1 MQSTKWLSVALSSR
15 ALATSRWEPAGRY
28 SRRTG
33 GGSILYGVAPVQAE
47 RTVPARRVRQPVP
60 VSDSPRRPLSS
71 PLVLLLV
78 AFACLGL
85 GAFVDAWYA
94 RLLLDREQATMR
106 ATAADAARSIEREL
120 GRRVALLAG
129 LRAFVES
136 HADDAERLT
145 RDFPVFAAGLLTGLD
160 GVRALQLVHAGRI
173 VATWPVDGNEAVL
186 GYNLYEHPDPRVAA
200 DVRRAM
206 VSRNLVIT
214 GPIEILQGGTGL
226 LVRLAVRDGAS
237 PELVN
242 VILDVPGLLADAG
255 LDAAEASAEY
265 MLRDGRGTRIAGAL
279 EALDAPVVTD
289 VDVEDGQWQLLTT
302 PAGGWGVALQRERN
316 LLRVSMAVI
325 GALLL
330 GMAAL
335 LNGRQVRLVRAVN
348 ERTIALRDANA
359 ELAREVEERRVAE
372 RATRERAEEL
382 RVALGAGQM
391 GVWGWDIATG
401 RIVWDDGMG
410 QLYGVGR
417 AHPESYDAYL
427 ALLDPDDRA
436 ALHEAVQ
443 ATLTRGA
450 PFHVQHRVVAD
461 DGSARWLFATAELEL
476 DATGRAAR
484 LLGVVMDVSA
494 RVELEQ
500 QLRQAQ
506 KMEAVGTLAGG
517 IAHDFN
523 NLLTAMLGF
532 ARLAQESLEQA
543 LPQAPTDASATALVA
558 RKLPEAAQEAAN
570 DLRELIRAGDRAALL
585 TAQLLAFSRQQV
597 VRPVVLDVNAVVSE
611 LERLL
616 ARLLDERI
624 ALRLDLTA
632 EPVFVRA
639 DAGQLSQVVLNLVV
653 NARDALANGGH
664 IVVATRRHGTDS
676 RTRPSALDVG
686 VWAEISVEDDGVGI
700 PESVQDR
707 IFDPF
712 FTTKATG
719 KGTGLG
725 LSTVYGI
732 VTQAGGRVIVES
744 EEGRGT
750 TMRVFLPCV
759 AAAADTRTPARGVRA
774 VRGGRET
781 ILVVEDEPGVRRLVS
796 DILQRAGHVV
806 RTAADGVQALALLDA
821 ERAAPPARGES
832 PVALVVSDVV
842 MPEMGGIELCAAL
855 RERRPGLPV
864 LLMSGYP
871 ASQAG
876 APAPDVPFL
885 TKPFTPADLL
895 AEVRALLD
903 AASPNGASHP
913 DPLRHGDGTS

>member
-1 MQSTKWLSVALSSR
+1 ML
-15 ALATSRWEPAGRY
+15 
-28 SRRTG
+28 
-33 GGSILYGVAPVQAE
+33 
-47 RTVPARRVRQPVP
+47 
-60 VSDSPRRPLSS
+60 DSPRRPLST

-78 AFACLGL
+78 TIACLGL
-85 GAFVDAWYA
+85 GALVDTWYE
-94 RLLLDREQATMR
+94 RLLIDREQATVR

-136 HADDAERLT
+136 HADDADRLT
-145 RDFPVFAAGLLTGLD
+145 RDFPVFASGLLTGLK
-160 GVRALQLVHAGRI
+160 GVRALQLVQDGRI

-186 GYNLYEHPDPRVAA
+186 GYNLYEHPDPRVPA
-200 DVRRAM
+200 DVRRAIA
-206 VSRNLVIT
+206 SRELVMT

-226 LVRLAVRDGAS
+226 LVRLAVREGAE

-242 VILDVPGLLADAG
+242 VILDVPALLADAG
-255 LDAAEASAEY
+255 LDATGESAAY
-265 MLRDGRGTRIAGAL
+265 QLRDGRGLRIAGAR
-279 EALDAPVVTD
+279 EPLDAPVISA

-302 PAGGWGVALQRERN
+302 PTGGWGAALQRERT
-316 LLRVSMAVI
+316 LLRVSMALI
-325 GALLL
+325 GALLV

-335 LNGRQVRLVRAVN
+335 LNGRQARLVRAVN
-348 ERTIALRDANA
+348 ERTLALRDANA
-359 ELAREVEERRVAE
+359 DLAREVEERRLAE

-391 GVWGWDIATG
+391 GVWGWDIVTG
-401 RIVWDDGMG
+401 RIVWDAGVG

-417 AHPESYDAYL
+417 VHPESYDAYL
-427 ALLDPDDRA
+427 ALLDPEDRA

-450 PFHVQHRVVAD
+450 PFHVQHRVLTA
-461 DGSARWLFATAELEL
+461 DGSVRWLFATAELEL
-476 DATGRAAR
+476 DATGRPAR
-484 LLGVVMDVSA
+484 LLGVVMDVTA
-494 RVELEQ
+494 RVELEH

-523 NLLTAMLGF
+523 NLLTAILGF
-532 ARLAQESLEQA
+532 ARLAEESLGQA
-543 LPQAPTDASATALVA
+543 LRPPPDETTGSSSSRDLRSAV
-558 RKLPEAAQEAAN
+558 QEAAT
-570 DLRELIRAGDRAALL
+570 DLGELIRAGDRAALL

-624 ALRLDLTA
+624 VLRLDLTSD
-632 EPVFVRA
+632 PVFVRA

-653 NARDALANGGH
+653 NARDALARGGH
-664 IVVATRRHGTDS
+664 IVVSTRRHEAGS
-676 RTRPSALDVG
+676 FARPAVLDEG
-686 VWAEISVEDDGVGI
+686 VWTEIRVHDDGVGI

-732 VTQAGGRVIVES
+732 VTQAGGHVLVES
-744 EEGRGT
+744 AEGRGT
-750 TMRVFLPCV
+750 TMRVFLPAV
-759 AAAADTRTPARGVRA
+759 AASADTRTPARGARA

-806 RTAADGVQALALLDA
+806 RTAADGVEALALLDA
-821 ERAAPPARGES
+821 ERVGPPERSES

-876 APAPDVPFL
+876 APEADVPFL

-903 AASPNGASHP
+903 ASRVSGATA
-913 DPLRHGDGTS
+913 DGSVATR

>member
-1 MQSTKWLSVALSSR
+1 
-15 ALATSRWEPAGRY
+15 
-28 SRRTG
+28 
-33 GGSILYGVAPVQAE
+33 
-47 RTVPARRVRQPVP
+47 VP
-60 VSDSPRRPLSS
+60 DSPRRLLSS
-71 PLVLLLV
+71 PLVLLGV
-78 AFACLGL
+78 AVACLGL

-94 RLLLDREQATMR
+94 RLLLDREQATVR
-106 ATAADAARSIEREL
+106 AEAADAARSIEREL

-136 HADDAERLT
+136 HADDADRLD
-145 RDFPVFAAGLLTGLD
+145 RDFPVFAAGLLTGLE
-160 GVRALQLVHAGRI
+160 GVRALQLVHEGHI
-173 VATWPVDGNEAVL
+173 VATWPVDGNEVVI

-200 DVRRAM
+200 DVRRA
-206 VSRNLVIT
+206 VTSRTLVMT

-226 LVRLAVRDGAS
+226 LVRLAVRDGAV

-242 VILDVPGLLADAG
+242 VILDLPALLTDAG
-255 LDAAEASAEY
+255 LDAAGATAVF
-265 MLRDGRGTRIAGAL
+265 MLRDGRGARIAGAL
-279 EALDAPVVTD
+279 EPLDVPVITAVN
-289 VDVEDGQWQLLTT
+289 VEDGQWQLLTT
-302 PAGGWGVALQRERN
+302 PERGWGAALQRERN
-316 LLRVSMAVI
+316 LLRVSMALI
-325 GALLL
+325 GGLLV

-335 LNGRQVRLVRAVN
+335 LNGRQARLVDAVN
-348 ERTIALRDANA
+348 ERTLALRDANA
-359 ELAREVEERRVAE
+359 DLAREVEERRVAE

-401 RIVWDDGMG
+401 RIVWDAGVG

-417 AHPESYDAYL
+417 VHPESYDAYL
-427 ALLDPDDRA
+427 ALLDPEDRA
-436 ALHEAVQ
+436 VLHEAVQ

-450 PFHVQHRVVAD
+450 PFHVQHRVLTVT
-461 DGSARWLFATAELEL
+461 GSVRWLFATAELEL
-476 DATGRAAR
+476 DATGRPAR
-484 LLGVVMDVSA
+484 LLGVVMDVTA

-523 NLLTAMLGF
+523 NLLTAILGF
-532 ARLAQESLEQA
+532 ARLAQESLGQA
-543 LPQAPTDASATALVA
+543 LLAPPTTDRASVATPEA
-558 RKLPEAAQEAAN
+558 RDLLGAAQEAAN
-570 DLRELIRAGDRAALL
+570 DLTELIRAGDRAALL

-597 VRPVVLDVNAVVSE
+597 VRPIVLDVNAVVTE

-624 ALRLDLTA
+624 ALRLDLTTEA
-632 EPVFVRA
+632 VFVRA
-639 DAGQLSQVVLNLVV
+639 DAGQVSQVVLNLVV
-653 NARDALANGGH
+653 NARDALPTGGR
-664 IVVATRRHGTDS
+664 IEVATRRHGAGSID
-676 RTRPSALDVG
+676 RPAVL
-686 VWAEISVEDDGVGI
+686 DDGVWTEIRVQDDGAGI
-700 PESVQDR
+700 AESVQDR
-707 IFDPF
+707 MFDPF

-732 VTQAGGRVIVES
+732 VTQAGGRVLVES
-744 EEGRGT
+744 AEGRGT
-750 TMRVFLPCV
+750 TMRVFLPAV
-759 AAAADTRTPARGVRA
+759 AAAVDTRTPARGVRA

-796 DILQRAGHVV
+796 DILQRAGYGV

-821 ERAAPPARGES
+821 EQTTSMQRGES

-876 APAPDVPFL
+876 ELAPDVPFL

-895 AEVRALLD
+895 TEVRALLD
-903 AASPNGASHP
+903 APRPNG
-913 DPLRHGDGTS
+913 T

>member
-1 MQSTKWLSVALSSR
+1 M
-15 ALATSRWEPAGRY
+15 
-28 SRRTG
+28 
-33 GGSILYGVAPVQAE
+33 
-47 RTVPARRVRQPVP
+47 
-60 VSDSPRRPLSS
+60 SDSPRRPLAT

-78 AFACLGL
+78 AVACLGL
-85 GAFVDAWYA
+85 GSFVDAWYA
-94 RLLLDREQATMR
+94 RLLLDREHATMR
-106 ATAADAARSIEREL
+106 ATAAEAARSIEREL

-136 HADDAERLT
+136 HADDADRLN

-160 GVRALQLVHAGRI
+160 GVRALQLVQGGRI

-186 GYNLYEHPDPRVAA
+186 GYNLYEHPDPRVSA
-200 DVRRAM
+200 DVRRAIA
-206 VSRNLVIT
+206 SRELVIT
-214 GPIEILQGGTGL
+214 GPIEIIQGGTGL
-226 LVRLAVRDGAS
+226 LVRLAVRQGAA

-242 VILDVPGLLADAG
+242 VILDVPALLTDAG
-255 LDAAEASAEY
+255 LDAAGASATY
-265 MLRDGRGTRIAGAL
+265 VLRDGRGTHIAGAL
-279 EALDAPVVTD
+279 EPLDAPMVTA
-289 VDVEDGQWQLLTT
+289 VDIEDGEWQLLTT
-302 PAGGWGVALQRERN
+302 PAGGWGAALQRERN
-316 LLRVSMAVI
+316 LLRVSMALI
-325 GALLL
+325 GALLV
-330 GMAAL
+330 GMAIL
-335 LNGRQVRLVRAVN
+335 LNGRQARLVRAVSD
-348 ERTIALRDANA
+348 RTLALRDANA

-401 RIVWDDGMG
+401 RIVWDSGVG

-417 AHPESYDAYL
+417 VHPESYDAYL
-427 ALLDPDDRA
+427 ALLDPEDRT

-450 PFHVQHRVVAD
+450 PFHVQHRVLTAD
-461 DGSARWLFATAELEL
+461 GRVRWLFATAELEL

-484 LLGVVMDVSA
+484 LLGVVMDVTA

-523 NLLTAMLGF
+523 NLLTAILGF
-532 ARLAQESLEQA
+532 ARLAEESLGQA
-543 LPQAPTDASATALVA
+543 LAPTRADATAGVGTRDLHA
-558 RKLPEAAQEAAN
+558 AAKEAAS
-570 DLRELIRAGDRAALL
+570 DLSELIRAGDRAALL

-616 ARLLDERI
+616 TRLLDERI
-624 ALRLDLTA
+624 TLRLDLTA
-632 EPVFVRA
+632 DAVFVRA

-653 NARDALANGGH
+653 NARDALAHGGH
-664 IVVATRRHGTDS
+664 IVVSTRRHERHSAS
-676 RTRPSALDVG
+676 RPASLDEG
-686 VWAEISVEDDGVGI
+686 VWAEIRVADDGVGI
-700 PESVQDR
+700 PDAVQDR

-732 VTQAGGRVIVES
+732 VTQAGGRVLVES
-744 EEGRGT
+744 AEGQGT
-750 TMRVFLPCV
+750 TMRIFLPCV
-759 AAAADTRTPARGVRA
+759 AAAADTRTPARGTRA

-806 RTAADGVQALALLDA
+806 RTAADGVEALAVLDT
-821 ERAAPPARGES
+821 ERTASPERGES

-842 MPEMGGIELCAAL
+842 MPEMGGIELCDAL

-876 APAPDVPFL
+876 APAADVPFL

-903 AASPNGASHP
+903 ASRPNGASHP
-913 DPLRHGDGTS
+913 DPLPHGHSSS